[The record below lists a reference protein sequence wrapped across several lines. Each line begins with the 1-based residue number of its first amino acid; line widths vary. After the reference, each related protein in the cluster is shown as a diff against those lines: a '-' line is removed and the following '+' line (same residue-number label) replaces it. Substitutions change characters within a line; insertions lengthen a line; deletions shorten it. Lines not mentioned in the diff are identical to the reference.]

1 MNKMYIYFLS
11 FFRLAADTEED
22 DETSLA
28 KILQASDEINK
39 VIDRWDKKN
48 LCTNKWVTL
57 FHDINFMCR
66 YKMVVIQGKPDILKS
81 SKRSTN
87 DLSDQLLDLNDIGSR

>member
-39 VIDRWDKKN
+39 VIDR
-48 LCTNKWVTL
+48 
-57 FHDINFMCR
+57 
-66 YKMVVIQGKPDILKS
+66 
-81 SKRSTN
+81 
-87 DLSDQLLDLNDIGSR
+87 